1 MQPHLLIQT
10 KSNYP
15 IYQES
20 SGLAMSEVIFPLDQS
35 DLSFTASGGSTV
47 RRSILPSG
55 VRVLTEHMPG
65 AQSVSVSFSVAVGSR
80 DETDGHHGSTHFL
93 EHLLFKGTKKRTAL
107 DIAVAFDSVGGS
119 SNASTGKE
127 HTSYYARVQDSAL
140 PLAVDVIGD
149 MLASSLIDPK
159 EFENERTV
167 ILEEL
172 AMNDDDPQ
180 DVAHEAFAE
189 AVLGSHSLGRPI
201 GGTKETITAVS
212 RDAVW
217 EHYQANYR
225 PQDLVIAAA
234 GGVEHSALISLVE
247 KALTDA
253 GWDLSKTAMPVER
266 RLLHPAEISRGSA
279 LKVIKRPIAQA
290 NVLLGMQGLVADDE
304 RRYAMG
310 ILNTVLGGGM
320 SSRMFQE
327 IREKRGLAYSV
338 YSFNQGY
345 SDGAYFGL
353 YAGCS
358 PAKTAE
364 VTSLMVAELES
375 IANSGIRQDELD
387 LAKGNIS
394 GSLALKYEST
404 MARMNRLISAEIV
417 NGEFFDLDD
426 SLQHVHAVSLDD
438 VQSLAADLVGRER
451 SIVAVGDVDESTFA
465 EFI

>member
-1 MQPHLLIQT
+1 
-10 KSNYP
+10 
-15 IYQES
+15 
-20 SGLAMSEVIFPLDQS
+20 MSEVLFPLDQS

-55 VRVLTEHMPG
+55 VRVLTEHMPS
-65 AQSVSVSFSVAVGSR
+65 AQSVSLSFSVAVGSR

-127 HTSYYARVQDSAL
+127 HTSYYARIQDSAL
-140 PLAVDVIGD
+140 PLAVDVISD
-149 MLASSLIDPK
+149 MLTSSLIDPK

-189 AVLGSHSLGRPI
+189 AVLGDHALGRPI
-201 GGTKETITAVS
+201 GGTNETITAVT
-212 RDAVW
+212 REAVW
-217 EHYQANYR
+217 AHYQANYR

-234 GGVEHSALISLVE
+234 GGVEHSKLISLVE
-247 KALTDA
+247 EALDSA
-253 GWDLSKTAMPVER
+253 GWDLTKPAQPVER
-266 RLLHPAEISRGSA
+266 RLLHPAVIARGTE
-279 LKVIKRPIAQA
+279 LKVINRPSAQA
-290 NVLLGMQGLVADDE
+290 NVLIGMQGLVADDE

-345 SDGAYFGL
+345 SDAAYFGL

-358 PAKTAE
+358 PAKTQE
-364 VTSLMVAELES
+364 VTRLMISEFEKIATDGIREDELE
-375 IANSGIRQDELD
+375 

-417 NGEFFDLDD
+417 NGEFYDLDD
-426 SLQHVHAVSLDD
+426 SLQHVHSVSLADI
-438 VQSLAADLVGRER
+438 QSLAQDLVSRQR
-451 SIVAVGDVDESTFA
+451 SIVAVGEVEESTFA
-465 EFI
+465 EFV

>member
-1 MQPHLLIQT
+1 
-10 KSNYP
+10 
-15 IYQES
+15 
-20 SGLAMSEVIFPLDQS
+20 MSEVFFPLDQN

-47 RRSILPSG
+47 RRTILPSG
-55 VRVLTEHMPG
+55 VRVLTEHMPS
-65 AQSVSVSFSVAVGSR
+65 AQSVSISFSVAVGSR
-80 DETDGHHGSTHFL
+80 DETNGQFGSTHFL

-149 MLASSLIDPK
+149 MLTSSLIDAK

-189 AVLGSHSLGRPI
+189 AVLGAHPLGRPI
-201 GGTKETITAVS
+201 GGTHETISAVK

-234 GGVEHSALISLVE
+234 GGVEHSALIALVE
-247 KALTDA
+247 KVLIEA
-253 GWDLSKTAMPVER
+253 GWDLSKSATPVER
-266 RLLHPAEISRGSA
+266 RLLHPASISRGSA
-279 LKVIKRPIAQA
+279 LKVIHRPIQQA
-290 NVLLGMQGLVADDE
+290 NVLVGMQGLVADDE

-358 PAKTAE
+358 PAKTEE
-364 VTSLMVAELES
+364 VTALMLAEFEK
-375 IANSGIRQDELD
+375 IATDGIREDELQ

-394 GSLALKYEST
+394 GGLALKYEST
-404 MARMNRLISAEIV
+404 QARMNRLIAAEIV
-417 NGEFFDLDD
+417 NGEFLDLDD
-426 SLQHVHAVSLDD
+426 SLQHVNAVTVDQ
-438 VQSLAADLVGRER
+438 VQKLAADLAGRER
-451 SIVAVGDVDESTFA
+451 SIVAVGDVSEITFA
-465 EFI
+465 AFI